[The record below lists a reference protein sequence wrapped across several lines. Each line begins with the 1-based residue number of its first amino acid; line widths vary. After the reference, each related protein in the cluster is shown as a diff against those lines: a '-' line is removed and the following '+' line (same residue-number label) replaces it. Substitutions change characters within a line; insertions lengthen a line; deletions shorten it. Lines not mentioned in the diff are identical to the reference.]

1 MNGVKGIHATCKS
14 MGGLSQAKTIISCKQ
29 GEMIYVNEQY
39 INFLGSDSQNRVIN
53 NTECKNSTSSKCFR
67 TLAKDYASYFKI
79 SKSCNGKD
87 KCAVGYNDVHYS
99 AIQFAESCEYS
110 KWNNF
115 DRLRIGVSNECFNC
129 MYSFNL
135 LHVYYFAALSKYL
148 ALNLWCM
155 IY

>member
-1 MNGVKGIHATCKS
+1 
-14 MGGLSQAKTIISCKQ
+14 MGGLANKTKNISCKQ
-29 GEMIYVNEQY
+29 EEMIYVNEQY
-39 INFLGSDSQNRVIN
+39 INFLGSDVRKDVIN

-67 TLAKDYASYFKI
+67 TLAKDYVSYFKI
-79 SKSCNGKD
+79 SKSCNGKE
-87 KCAVGYNDVHYS
+87 KCAVGYNDMYYS
-99 AIQFAESCEYS
+99 ATQFAKSCEYS
-110 KWNNF
+110 KGNYF
-115 DRLRIGVSNECFNC
+115 YRLRIGVSNECFNC